1 MHDLR
6 AMVPRSVIDEF
17 LAQKSLAVVGV
28 SRSGG
33 GFGNSVRK
41 DLRKKGYEVHV
52 VHPSADAIAGEPCA
66 KSLAEVADR
75 VTGVVLITPPAETEK
90 LVREAA
96 ELGIPRVWMQQGAE
110 SKDAI
115 AFCREHGID
124 VVHGECILMFAEPA
138 GWVHR
143 AHRWVRGATGELPR

>member
-1 MHDLR
+1 
-6 AMVPRSVIDEF
+6 MVPRSVIDEF

-28 SRSGG
+28 SRSGA
-33 GFGNSVRK
+33 GFGNAVRR

-52 VHPSADAIAGEPCA
+52 VHPTAEAIEGEPCA
-66 KSLAEVADR
+66 KSLAEVAGK
-75 VTGVVLITPPAETEK
+75 VGGMVLVTPPAETEK

-110 SKDAI
+110 SDDAV
-115 AFCREHGID
+115 ATCHERGVQ

-138 GWVHR
+138 GWMHR
-143 AHRWVRGATGELPR
+143 AHRWLRGATGELPK